1 MQRLRITFAKRGA
14 ARYIGNLDLHRTW
27 ERTLRRANAPLAYSQ
42 GFHPTPKLQLAS
54 ALPLGINSEAEVV
67 DIWLREPVRLND
79 MLAAVAAAAPP
90 GIEALDIAAVD
101 LNEGSLQSRLRA
113 AEYLVEPSGD
123 CPTEMLIQCVKDILG
138 RATIT
143 RKRRGKDYDLREL
156 IDALA
161 VEIGKNDTVTLR
173 MRLAA
178 RPGATGRPEEVM
190 DAMGISGKRVHR
202 TALFFVDNLD

>member
-14 ARYIGNLDLHRTW
+14 ARFIGNLDLHRTW

-101 LNEGSLQSRLRA
+101 LNEGSL
-113 AEYLVEPSGD
+113 
-123 CPTEMLIQCVKDILG
+123 
-138 RATIT
+138 
-143 RKRRGKDYDLREL
+143 
-156 IDALA
+156 
-161 VEIGKNDTVTLR
+161 
-173 MRLAA
+173 
-178 RPGATGRPEEVM
+178 
-190 DAMGISGKRVHR
+190 
-202 TALFFVDNLD
+202 

>member
-14 ARYIGNLDLHRTW
+14 ARFIGNLDLHRTW

>member
-14 ARYIGNLDLHRTW
+14 ARFIGNLDLHRTW

-143 RKRRGKDYDLREL
+143 RKRRGKDYDLRVL

-161 VEIGKNDTVTLR
+161 VEIGKNDAATLR

>member
-14 ARYIGNLDLHRTW
+14 ARFIGNLDLHRTW

-101 LNEGSLQSRLRA
+101 LNEESLQSRLRA

>member
-14 ARYIGNLDLHRTW
+14 ARYIGNLDLHRAW
-27 ERTLRRANAPLAYSQ
+27 ERMLRRANAPLAYSQ

>member
-14 ARYIGNLDLHRTW
+14 ARFIGNLDLHRTW

-101 LNEGSLQSRLRA
+101 LNEESLQSRLRA

-123 CPTEMLIQCVKDILG
+123 CPTEMLIQCVKDIFW

-143 RKRRGKDYDLREL
+143 RKR
-156 IDALA
+156 I
-161 VEIGKNDTVTLR
+161 
-173 MRLAA
+173 
-178 RPGATGRPEEVM
+178 
-190 DAMGISGKRVHR
+190 
-202 TALFFVDNLD
+202 

>member
-1 MQRLRITFAKRGA
+1 MQRLRITFAKRGV
-14 ARYIGNLDLHRTW
+14 ARYIGNRDLHCAW

>member
-14 ARYIGNLDLHRTW
+14 ARYIGNLDLHRAW

-54 ALPLGINSEAEVV
+54 ALPLGITSEAEVV
-67 DIWLREPVRLND
+67 DIWLREPVSLTD
-79 MLAAVAAAAPP
+79 LLAEVAAAAPP
-90 GIEALDIAAVD
+90 GIKVLDIDAVD
-101 LNEGSLQSRLRA
+101 LIQGSLQSRLYA

-123 CPTEMLIQCVKDILG
+123 WSVEMLMQCVKDILG

-143 RKRRGKDYDLREL
+143 RKRSGKDYDLRVL
-156 IDALA
+156 IDVLA
-161 VEIGKNDTVTLR
+161 VEIGKNDAVTLR

-178 RPGATGRPEEVM
+178 RPGATGRPEEVLA
-190 DAMGISGKRVHR
+190 AMGVLGRRMHR
-202 TALFFVDNLD
+202 TALFFVDNPD